1 MHLGMWALVAPA
13 FSPYGRSSMENLA
26 VASISVLLVGVL
38 VGALINI
45 RRQNRSITLLLE
57 SKSEQLQVNEGELRQ
72 LAFFDPLTGLPNRRK
87 ILDQLEVELYA
98 SERYKRCGALFFI
111 DIDNFKNIN
120 DTLGHDH
127 GDKLLIEI
135 SRRLTDNVRRSDTV
149 ARLGGDE
156 FLILLQ
162 SEAVPE
168 ERVLEKA
175 SSIARKLLHLSEKP
189 YFIEDHK
196 HYVSVSIGITLFPGT
211 ADSPVELLR
220 QADTALYK
228 AKGNGKDTVCFFH
241 QDMQRLAES
250 KLEMERDLREA
261 LEHDQFSLVY
271 QSQVD
276 ADGVIQSAE
285 ALLRWEKANG
295 TQVSPADFIPVADE
309 TGLILPIGDWVME
322 AACRQ
327 MKSWLDADLPI
338 QHVSV
343 NVSTRQFQHADFVTK
358 VEQTLMQ
365 TGLPASCL
373 MIELTEGVVVESF
386 ADVKIKMLEL
396 IELGV
401 RMSMDDF
408 GTGYSSLSYLS
419 ELPFHELKIDQSFVR
434 NLFEDEKNSSI
445 TKTIIA
451 MAKSL
456 DLVVLAEGVEKPDQ
470 LAFLDEHNCALYQGY
485 LFSEP
490 VPAAELTA
498 LVQPEQISLN

>member
-1 MHLGMWALVAPA
+1 MFG
-13 FSPYGRSSMENLA
+13 SMENIA
-26 VASISVLLVGVL
+26 VGSISFLLVGVL
-38 VGALINI
+38 LGALVNI
-45 RRQNRSITLLLE
+45 RRQNRSISKLLQN
-57 SKSEQLQVNEGELRQ
+57 KSDQLTVSEGELRQ
-72 LAFFDPLTGLPNRRK
+72 LAFYDPLTTLPNRRK

-98 SERYKRCGALFFI
+98 SGRYRRCGALFFI

-127 GDKLLIEI
+127 GDKLLVELG
-135 SRRLTDNVRRSDTV
+135 RRLSDNVRRSDTV

-162 SEAVPE
+162 SETVSE

-175 SSIARKLLHLSEKP
+175 SSIARKLLRLAEQP
-189 YFIEDHK
+189 YVIEDHK
-196 HYVSVSIGITLFPGT
+196 HYVSISIGITLFPGT
-211 ADSPVELLR
+211 AESPQELLR

-241 QDMQRLAES
+241 QDMQRLAEK
-250 KLEMERDLREA
+250 KLVMERELREA
-261 LEHDQFSLVY
+261 LEADQFSLVY

-276 ADGVIQSAE
+276 ASGAIQSAE
-285 ALLRWEKANG
+285 ALLRWKKGDG
-295 TQVSPADFIPVADE
+295 THVPPAEFIPVADE
-309 TGLILPIGDWVME
+309 TGLILPIGDWVLD

-327 MKSWLDADLPI
+327 MKSWRDSGLPFK
-338 QHVSV
+338 HVAV
-343 NVSTRQFQHADFVTK
+343 NVSARQFQHPDFVTK
-358 VEQTLMQ
+358 VEHILKEV
-365 TGLPASCL
+365 GLPASYL
-373 MIELTEGVVVESF
+373 MIELTESVVVESF
-386 ADVKIKMLEL
+386 ADTKIKMQEL

-401 RMSMDDF
+401 RISMDDF

-434 NLFEDEKNSSI
+434 NLFNDHKNSSI

-456 DLVVLAEGVEKPDQ
+456 ELVVLAEGVEEQEQ
-470 LAFLDEHNCALYQGY
+470 LVFLDELNCSLFQGY

-490 VPAAELTA
+490 VPAEELAA
-498 LVQPEQISLN
+498 LVHCGEKSEQYVGNTRSE

>member
-1 MHLGMWALVAPA
+1 
-13 FSPYGRSSMENLA
+13 MENIA
-26 VASISVLLVGVL
+26 VGSISMLLVGVL
-38 VGALINI
+38 LGALINI
-45 RRQNRSITLLLE
+45 RRQNRSIAQLLE
-57 SKSEQLQVNEGELRQ
+57 TKSEQLQVSEGELRQ
-72 LAFFDPLTGLPNRRK
+72 LAFYDPLTSLPNRRK
-87 ILDQLEVELYA
+87 ILDQLEVEIYA
-98 SERYKRCGALFFI
+98 AGRYRRCGALFFI

-127 GDKLLIEI
+127 GDKLLVELG
-135 SRRLTDNVRRSDTV
+135 RRLSDNVRRSDTV

-162 SEAVPE
+162 SETVSE

-175 SSIARKLLHLSEKP
+175 SSIARKLLRLAEQP
-189 YFIEDHK
+189 YLIEDHK
-196 HYVSVSIGITLFPGT
+196 HYVSISIGITLFPGT
-211 ADSPVELLR
+211 AESPQELLR

-228 AKGNGKDTVCFFH
+228 AKGHGKDTVCFFH

-250 KLEMERDLREA
+250 KLIMERDLREA
-261 LEHDQFSLVY
+261 LEKDQFSLVY

-285 ALLRWEKANG
+285 ALLRWKKADG
-295 TQVSPADFIPVADE
+295 SHVAPADFIPVADE
-309 TGLILPIGDWVME
+309 TGLILPIGDWVLE

-327 MKSWLDADLPI
+327 MKSWRDAGLSL
-338 QHVSV
+338 QHVAV
-343 NVSTRQFQHADFVTK
+343 NVSARQFQHPDFVTK
-358 VEQTLMQ
+358 VEHTLNHV
-365 TGLPASCL
+365 GLPAAYL
-373 MIELTEGVVVESF
+373 MIELTESVVVESF
-386 ADVKIKMLEL
+386 ADTKIKMHEL

-401 RMSMDDF
+401 RISMDDF

-434 NLFEDEKNSSI
+434 NLFNDHKNSSI

-456 DLVVLAEGVEKPDQ
+456 ELVVLAEGVEEKEQ
-470 LAFLDEHNCALYQGY
+470 FEFLAELNCSLYQGY

-490 VPAAELTA
+490 VPAEELTA
-498 LVQPEQISLN
+498 LVLAGKKTTEKGGNSASA